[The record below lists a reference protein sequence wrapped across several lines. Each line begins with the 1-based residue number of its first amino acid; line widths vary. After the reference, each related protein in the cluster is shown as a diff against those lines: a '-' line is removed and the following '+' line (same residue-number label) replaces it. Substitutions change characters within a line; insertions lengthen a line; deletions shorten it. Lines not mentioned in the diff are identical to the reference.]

1 VRLPLLIA
9 AGALALAIGALL
21 LASLRGGSGPER
33 NATELDSG
41 PFVGSEPPAGITL
54 PAFSLVDEAGRAVTD
69 QSLRGRVAVVTFLDA
84 QCTEACPVIGEVA
97 ARAVDRLAPDERRQV
112 AIVGISVDPTEDTPA
127 EIEAFLQRHRA
138 TGKLS
143 YLVGGERELTRV
155 WRDFG
160 VLSVAVSGDDDIH
173 SAPVRVYG
181 RDGEWLAT
189 LNAGADLTVDALV
202 HDIRTALGE

>member
-1 VRLPLLIA
+1 VRLLLVIA
-9 AGALALAIGALL
+9 AGALALATGALL
-21 LASLRGGSGPER
+21 LASLRDGSGSGD
-33 NATELDSG
+33 AAELGSG

-54 PAFSLVDEAGRAVTD
+54 PSFSLVDEAGRAVTD
-69 QSLRGRVAVVTFLDA
+69 GSLRGSVAVVTFLDA
-84 QCTEACPVIGEVA
+84 QCTDACPVIGEIA
-97 ARAVDRLAPDERRQV
+97 ARAVDRLTPDERRQV
-112 AIVGISVDPTEDTPA
+112 AIVGISVDPAEDPPA
-127 EIEAFLQRHRA
+127 EVDAFLQRHRA

-173 SAPVRVYG
+173 SAPVRIYG
-181 RDGEWLAT
+181 ADGEWVAT

-202 HDIRTALGE
+202 HDIRVALDE